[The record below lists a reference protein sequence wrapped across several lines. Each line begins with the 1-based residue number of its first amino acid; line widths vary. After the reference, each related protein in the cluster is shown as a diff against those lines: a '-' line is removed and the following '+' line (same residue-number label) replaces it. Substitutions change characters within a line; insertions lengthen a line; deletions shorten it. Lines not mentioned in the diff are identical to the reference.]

1 MANYH
6 GRKSLDLGLLEI
18 ETKINALDLKILE
31 VFEDTFSSFYEKDLE
46 KSKQV
51 IKNDFQFYL
60 ARG

>member
-31 VFEDTFSSFYEKDLE
+31 VFEDTFSSFYEKQIYG
-46 KSKQV
+46 KK
-51 IKNDFQFYL
+51 
-60 ARG
+60 